1 MLVEQAA
8 APSELIFLTKGMCR
22 VTKYADC
29 GAQIR
34 RRIEEMNHE
43 LERIAMKYTYHNSLK
58 DCSAKGDAPMTADHS
73 QGGATMRAGSSI
85 SPGTFDQAMASQ
97 VTLAEQRRGELKHS
111 IRKSE
116 RELAALAKVRARAR
130 GRSVAVASRALIR
143 SLHSSPLSSSQAGE
157 DKADK
162 SLTVE
167 VGMLMPPGICGEM
180 GVVDPH
186 KGIALGSVIADT
198 MVECLVLHKVHI
210 QTCDVTLDWLQH
222 LRRKAR
228 IIYPED
234 DEIRKKTQASRI
246 AQRQVRH
253 AARKLQ
259 R

>member
-1 MLVEQAA
+1 MQFPNVKDPPRTNLLSLFFLFLFAILRTTKQPRSSLALVAGCQ
-8 APSELIFLTKGMCR
+8 K
-22 VTKYADC
+22 
-29 GAQIR
+29 
-34 RRIEEMNHE
+34 
-43 LERIAMKYTYHNSLK
+43 SLWYEFGQK
-58 DCSAKGDAPMTADHS
+58 HTA
-73 QGGATMRAGSSI
+73 
-85 SPGTFDQAMASQ
+85 
-97 VTLAEQRRGELKHS
+97 L
-111 IRKSE
+111 
-116 RELAALAKVRARAR
+116 AR

-143 SLHSSPLSSSQAGE
+143 SLHSSLLSSSQAGE

>member
-1 MLVEQAA
+1 MRVLPPHAVLVEQAA

-58 DCSAKGDAPMTADHS
+58 DCSAKGDATMTADHS
-73 QGGATMRAGSSI
+73 TTRAGNSI
-85 SPGTFDQAMASQ
+85 PPGAFDQAMASQ

-116 RELAALAKVRARAR
+116 RELAALAK
-130 GRSVAVASRALIR
+130 
-143 SLHSSPLSSSQAGE
+143 AGE

-162 SLTVE
+162 SLTGE

-180 GVVDPH
+180 GVVYPH

-246 AQRQVRH
+246 AQRQV
-253 AARKLQ
+253 
-259 R
+259 

>member
-58 DCSAKGDAPMTADHS
+58 DCSAKGDATMTADHS
-73 QGGATMRAGSSI
+73 TTRAGNSI
-85 SPGTFDQAMASQ
+85 PPGAFDQAMASQ